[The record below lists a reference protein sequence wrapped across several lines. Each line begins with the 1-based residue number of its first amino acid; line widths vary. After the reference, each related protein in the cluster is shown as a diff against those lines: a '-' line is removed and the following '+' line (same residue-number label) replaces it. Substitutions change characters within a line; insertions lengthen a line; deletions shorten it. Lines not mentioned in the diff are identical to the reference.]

1 MAKSSR
7 ASKMEEVLSDG
18 RFSHITR
25 DPRFWEMP
33 EKERKVKIDKRF
45 RAMFH
50 DKKFKLKYT
59 MDKRGRPVNYSSTEN
74 LRKFYALSES
84 DSELSEDESKEHTE
98 KKKKKK
104 KTKPKG
110 EADSA
115 KLVAAGLPREK
126 SKIKNQEANQ
136 THEAVTELDDL
147 KNEGQKITSKFN
159 LKQDSE
165 KTATKID
172 HSQGNKGLSHKGKN
186 KQGDGSG
193 ERSIS
198 IQNKQKSSHSR
209 GNKSVHAPRRDHSL
223 GGKKS
228 QSVTVCTDTCEESDF
243 SKSQL
248 EEKISTRGALEYA
261 ESEEEEPEDDEESG
275 EEEEPEDDEEVG
287 EEEKPEDDGETEEE
301 SDSEDD
307 EESDSGPDL
316 ARGIGNIETSS
327 DDDEDLNDIFPKEPE
342 IEHSWRE
349 LDKDAPRGDEITSRL
364 AVCNMDWDRLKAKDL
379 LALFNS
385 FTPKGGAVFSVKI
398 YPSEFGK
405 ERLKEEEQKGP
416 VELFDIPENT
426 TENDGLYRE
435 KLREYQFKRLKYFY
449 AVVECDSPETANK
462 IYEECDG
469 LEFESSCSF
478 IDLRFIPD
486 NVTFDDTPKDVASEV
501 NVAAY
506 KPKYFTS
513 AAMGTSK
520 VDITWDETDHERVMS
535 LNRTFKKEE
544 ILDMDFQAYLASSS
558 EEEEEQQQDDDVAHE
573 MEDDQPKKSQKDDEE
588 QIAKYRELLQ
598 SIQEKEKKQE
608 EKDIGMEVKWVPGL
622 KETAEEMVKNRLEG
636 KDNLTPWQK
645 YLEKRKEKR
654 ILKKKRKAT
663 AEREQ
668 SEDELPSDVD
678 LNDPYFAEEFEKTG
692 LKKKPESVA
701 STSEDEDEVEKQK
714 AEMALLMMDDEDD
727 ARKHFNYKKIVEQQN
742 LSKRKKKLLMK
753 KKELLEDDFQVNVAD
768 TRFQAMFTSPL
779 FNLDPSDPNFK
790 KTKAVEKIL
799 EEKARRREEKEQ
811 DLKEASKG
819 QENRM
824 AKKGE
829 VAKKAI
835 DPALS
840 VLIKSVKNKTE
851 EFQARK
857 KQKFK

>member
-1 MAKSSR
+1 ISIA
-7 ASKMEEVLSDG
+7 
-18 RFSHITR
+18 R

-45 RAMFH
+45 QAMFH
-50 DKKFKLKYT
+50 DKKFKLRYT
-59 MDKRGRPVNYSSTEN
+59 VDKRGRPVNYSSAEN

-84 DSELSEDESKEHTE
+84 DSDLSESESKELMG

-104 KTKPKG
+104 KGKG
-110 EADSA
+110 KVEADSA
-115 KLVAAGLPREK
+115 GGLPKEE
-126 SKIKNQEANQ
+126 SKNTQQEVDQ
-136 THEAVTELDDL
+136 TCEEVTKLNDL
-147 KNEGQKITSKFN
+147 KKEGQKSKSKLS
-159 LKQDSE
+159 LKEDSQKPAVE
-165 KTATKID
+165 AD
-172 HSQGNKGLSHKGKN
+172 RSRRNKGLLPKGEN
-186 KQGDGSG
+186 KQGDVSG
-193 ERSIS
+193 GRSIS
-198 IQNKQKSSHSR
+198 IQIKEKSSQASAA
-209 GNKSVHAPRRDHSL
+209 KSVKAPRRDQAL
-223 GGKKS
+223 GGKIKES
-228 QSVTVCTDTCEESDF
+228 DISDQSVKSRGQSEEETS
-243 SKSQL
+243 
-248 EEKISTRGALEYA
+248 A
-261 ESEEEEPEDDEESG
+261 SEDEEEPEDDG
-275 EEEEPEDDEEVG
+275 ETGEDD
-287 EEEKPEDDGETEEE
+287 

-316 ARGIGNIETSS
+316 ARGIGNVETSS
-327 DDDEDLNDIFPKEPE
+327 EDDEDLNELFPKEPE

-385 FTPKGGAVFSVKI
+385 FTPKGGTVFSVKI

-426 TENDGLYRE
+426 TEDDGIYRE

-486 NVTFDDTPKDVASEV
+486 NVTFDDKPKDVASEV
-501 NVAAY
+501 NIAAY

-520 VDITWDETDHERVMS
+520 VDITWDETDHERVTS
-535 LNRTFKKEE
+535 LSRTFNKEE
-544 ILDMDFQAYLASSS
+544 LLDMDFQAYLASSS
-558 EEEEEQQQDDDVAHE
+558 EDEEEQQQDGDEANE
-573 MEDDQPKKSQKDDEE
+573 MEDDKPRKSQKDDEE

-608 EKDIGMEVKWVPGL
+608 EKDIGMEIKWVPGL
-622 KETAEEMVKNRLEG
+622 KESAEEMVKNRLEG

-645 YLEKRKEKR
+645 YLEKKKEKR
-654 ILKKKRKAT
+654 LLKKKRKAA
-663 AEREQ
+663 AEREE
-668 SEDELPSDVD
+668 SEDELPPDVD

-692 LKKKPESVA
+692 VKKKPESVESA
-701 STSEDEDEVEKQK
+701 SEDEDEVEKQK

-727 ARKHFNYKKIVEQQN
+727 TRKHFNYKKIVEQQN
-742 LSKRKKKLLMK
+742 LSKKKKKLLMK

-811 DLKEASKG
+811 DLKEANKG
-819 QENRM
+819 LENKM
-824 AKKGE
+824 AKKGG

-840 VLIKSVKNKTE
+840 MLIKSVKNKTQ

-857 KQKFK
+857 KQKIK

>member
-1 MAKSSR
+1 MSKSST
-7 ASKMEEVLSDG
+7 ASKMSSQEEILSDG
-18 RFSHITR
+18 RFSCVTR

-33 EKERKVKIDKRF
+33 EKERKIKIDKRF

-59 MDKRGRPVNYSSTEN
+59 VDKRGRPVNYTSTEN

-84 DSELSEDESKEHTE
+84 DSDLSESDSKEHTG

-104 KTKPKG
+104 KAKPKG

-115 KLVAAGLPREK
+115 KLLAKGLPREE
-126 SKIKNQEANQ
+126 SKINKQAGDQ
-136 THEAVTELDDL
+136 TCGAVTKLDDL
-147 KNEGQKITSKFN
+147 KNEGQKMSKLN
-159 LKQDSE
+159 LKEDSK
-165 KTATKID
+165 KTATEID
-172 HSQGNKGLSHKGKN
+172 HSRGSKGLLHKGEN
-186 KQGDGSG
+186 KQGDASG
-193 ERSIS
+193 GRSIS
-198 IQNKQKSSHSR
+198 IQNKQKSSQPS
-209 GNKSVHAPRRDHSL
+209 GTQSVKAPRRDHSL
-223 GGKKS
+223 GGKIKE
-228 QSVTVCTDTCEESDF
+228 SVTVCTDTCDQSDLSKRQSEEEISASDP
-243 SKSQL
+243 S
-248 EEKISTRGALEYA
+248 EYA
-261 ESEEEEPEDDEESG
+261 ESEEEDPEHDGETG
-275 EEEEPEDDEEVG
+275 EEEEPEDDAETG
-287 EEEKPEDDGETEEE
+287 EED

-327 DDDEDLNDIFPKEPE
+327 EDDEDLNELFPKEPE

-385 FTPKGGAVFSVKI
+385 FTPKGGTIFSVKI

-416 VELFDIPENT
+416 VELFDLPEST
-426 TENDGLYRE
+426 TENDG
-435 KLREYQFKRLKYFY
+435 
-449 AVVECDSPETANK
+449 
-462 IYEECDG
+462 
-469 LEFESSCSF
+469 
-478 IDLRFIPD
+478 FIPD
-486 NVTFDDTPKDVASEV
+486 NVTFDDKPKDEASEV
-501 NVAAY
+501 NVAVY

-520 VDITWDETDHERVMS
+520 VDITWDETDHERVTS
-535 LNRTFKKEE
+535 LSRTFKKEE
-544 ILDMDFQAYLASSS
+544 LLDMDFQAYLASSS
-558 EEEEEQQQDDDVAHE
+558 EEEEEQQQGGDVAHE
-573 MEDDQPKKSQKDDEE
+573 MEDDKPRKSQKDDEK

-608 EKDIGMEVKWVPGL
+608 EKDIGMEIKWVPGL

-645 YLEKRKEKR
+645 YLEKKKEKR

-663 AEREQ
+663 AETEQ

-678 LNDPYFAEEFEKTG
+678 LNDPYFAKELEETG
-692 LKKKPESVA
+692 LKKKPELVE

-727 ARKHFNYKKIVEQQN
+727 TRKHFNYKKIVEQQN
-742 LSKRKKKLLMK
+742 LSKKKKKLLMK

-811 DLKEASKG
+811 DLKKASKG
-819 QENRM
+819 QENNM
-824 AKKGE
+824 AKKGR

-835 DPALS
+835 DPTLS
-840 VLIKSVKNKTE
+840 MLIKSVKNKTE